1 MVISYDHLLPI
12 YGSGNNYDRLSF
24 SEHPGAG
31 GIRFQLPK
39 RQKMQQQQ
47 NDFNPQK
54 QARFMGPRPPRAPMD
69 FSESQQQSQKPTSPE
84 QTNGNKDEKNN
95 NTQATAV
102 K

>member
-1 MVISYDHLLPI
+1 
-12 YGSGNNYDRLSF
+12 
-24 SEHPGAG
+24 
-31 GIRFQLPK
+31 
-39 RQKMQQQQ
+39 
-47 NDFNPQK
+47 
-54 QARFMGPRPPRAPMD
+54 MGPRPPRAPMD